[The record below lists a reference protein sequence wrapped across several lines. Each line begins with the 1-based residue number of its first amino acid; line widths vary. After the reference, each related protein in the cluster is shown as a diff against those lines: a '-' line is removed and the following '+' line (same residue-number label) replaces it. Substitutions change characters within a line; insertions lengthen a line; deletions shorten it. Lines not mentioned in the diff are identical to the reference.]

1 MLCSDSSAVVGQPH
15 SLPPS
20 APTDTCS
27 LTLEFAVATCCTYCF
42 PGFPFKCSSE
52 LVPVVCLGNLTAVPA
67 SSSRQ
72 LCSIITGVLETRSSH
87 VACCGS
93 VDEGSVSK
101 ASTLEQMQQ
110 NLEVQRVMTLF
121 PFGMVKESV
130 PRQLLGHFQRGSRD
144 VKASLMLGTGST
156 LAAGWA
162 CGVRI
167 PHVLTA
173 SQAALRPSQY

>member
-1 MLCSDSSAVVGQPH
+1 MPCGDACWCPSDTKALKETTPGSDSNAPAGQPC

-20 APTDTCS
+20 APIDTCS
-27 LTLEFAVATCCTYCF
+27 LTLEFAVAACCSYRF

-52 LVPVVCLGNLTAVPA
+52 LVPAVCFGNLTAVPV

-101 ASTLEQMQQ
+101 LSALEQC
-110 NLEVQRVMTLF
+110 
-121 PFGMVKESV
+121 
-130 PRQLLGHFQRGSRD
+130 
-144 VKASLMLGTGST
+144 
-156 LAAGWA
+156 AAGLGGSGSDGFISLWD
-162 CGVRI
+162 GKGD
-167 PHVLTA
+167 
-173 SQAALRPSQY
+173 Y